1 MRRVV
6 QQLLLLGKVHYG
18 LPELSVITNLS
29 AIICIIWIIRS
40 ISINEYISIVMYIHK
55 SVCISPQHTFS
66 DINIEEVVSCAAS
79 KMSVIEPKYENIPL
93 NILRRMGKAVRMG
106 VGAAMP
112 LVKDYPEL
120 NGIIIGTAN
129 GGMED
134 CIKFLC
140 QVIKYNEGT
149 LTPTNFVQSTNNAI
163 AAQIGLSTHNNN
175 YNITHV
181 HRGLAFENSLLDAM
195 MLLAENPNG
204 TYLLGSVDEISSYN
218 YNLERLGGWYKKE
231 TVSNADLY
239 KSKTPGTMPGEHASM
254 FIVND
259 RKEGSSAKVKTLKTL
274 HTDNVEEVTAQ
285 LQLFLQNNLSA
296 NQEVDL
302 FLSGENGDSRHNHFY
317 FSCEKLF
324 NEHTAVARFK
334 HLCGEHP
341 TAVSFALWLGCFIL
355 SMQQVPRHILKNSFP
370 KGMETHST
378 KSIHPAG
385 INTIL
390 IYNNCKGLQHGFI
403 LVEKE

>member
-1 MRRVV
+1 
-6 QQLLLLGKVHYG
+6 
-18 LPELSVITNLS
+18 
-29 AIICIIWIIRS
+29 
-40 ISINEYISIVMYIHK
+40 MYIHK

-66 DINIEEVVSCAAS
+66 DINLEDVVSSVES
-79 KMSVIEPKYENIPL
+79 KLTVIEPKYENIPL

-112 LVKDYPEL
+112 LVKEYPDL

-134 CIKFLC
+134 CIKFLY
-140 QVIKYNEGT
+140 QVIKYDEGT

-163 AAQIGLSTHNNN
+163 AAQIGLSTHNNC

-195 MLLAENPNG
+195 MLLKENPNS

-231 TVSNADLY
+231 IISNSDLY
-239 KSKTPGTMPGEHASM
+239 GSKTPGTMAGEHASM
-254 FIVND
+254 FIVSGIN
-259 RKEGSSAKVKTLKTL
+259 EGSSAKIKALKTL
-274 HTDNVEEVTAQ
+274 HTENSKEVVAQ
-285 LQLFLQNNLSA
+285 LQLFLENNLSK
-296 NQEVDL
+296 NSSVDI

-317 FSCEKLF
+317 FSCESLF
-324 NEHTAVARFK
+324 DKHTDIARFK

-341 TAVSFALWLGCFIL
+341 TIVSFALWLCCYL
-355 SMQQVPRHILKNSFP
+355 LETQQTPEHLIKHRLNKKP
-370 KGMETHST
+370 
-378 KSIHPAG
+378 

-390 IYNNCKGLQHGFI
+390 IYNHYKGVQHGFI
-403 LVEKE
+403 LLER